1 MRENDLGKE
10 TEKLKAFKAKLE
22 EQLTASKAVVSASF
36 DLVFFIGSFRPNVWL
51 QVTLKTEIRKI
62 LLNID
67 NLYNNFL

>member
-36 DLVFFIGSFRPNVWL
+36 DLVFFYWQFSSKCMATG
-51 QVTLKTEIRKI
+51 
-62 LLNID
+62 NIE
-67 NLYNNFL
+67 NRNP